1 MSPVDSVEEAPRLSL
16 PAQTYV
22 VTVAVVAAVT
32 VTVDSQPA
40 LWALIVLG
48 LPFSLVAM
56 WVGFYAGLTVGFVMG
71 DGPDAMSLPVQ
82 LTWVAVWAATAWI
95 NARLVEKLRR
105 RGWNALR
112 VNPPRRDEDDEPAP
126 W

>member
-1 MSPVDSVEEAPRLSL
+1 MSGVDSIEEAPRLSL

-22 VTVAVVAAVT
+22 VTVALVATVT
-32 VTVDSQPA
+32 VTVDSELA
-40 LWALIVLG
+40 WWALVVLG
-48 LPFSLVAM
+48 LPLSLVAM
-56 WVGFYAGLTVGFVMG
+56 WVGFYAGLAVGFVLG
-71 DGPDAMSLPVQ
+71 QGLEAVSFPVG
-82 LTWVAVWAATAWI
+82 LTWVAVWTATAWI

-112 VNPPRRDEDDEPAP
+112 VNPPRKDEDDEPPP

>member
-40 LWALIVLG
+40 WWALIVLG